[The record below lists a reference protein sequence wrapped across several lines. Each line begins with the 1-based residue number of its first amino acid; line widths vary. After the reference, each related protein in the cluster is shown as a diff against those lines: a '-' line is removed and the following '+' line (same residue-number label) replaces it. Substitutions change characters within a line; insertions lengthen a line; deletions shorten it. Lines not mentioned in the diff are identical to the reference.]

1 MVLLRGDEEVARWA
15 LTWAGRPDLDLVEEV
30 ARLQLAA
37 MRAGCRI
44 WLRHPCPD
52 LIGLLE
58 VVGLRDVV
66 GCRPL
71 QVVGKAEDLEEVGV
85 EEVVMPDDP
94 VA

>member
-15 LTWAGRPDLDLVEEV
+15 LTCTRRPDLDLVEEV

-44 WLRHPCPD
+44 WLRHACPD
-52 LIGLLE
+52 LVGLLE
-58 VVGLRDVV
+58 LVGLRDVV
-66 GCRPL
+66 GRRPL
-71 QVVGKAEDLEEVGV
+71 QVVGEAEDLEEVGV